1 MTRLVGILRCD
12 LCHLNTCPAHS
23 VADPKV
29 IETGCTESE
38 ALPINFWSVI
48 KIMNVKLF
56 VFSIILMALPANV
69 VRAEKIIFAYPSP
82 STSFLPLVV
91 AQKKGFFDPENLQPE
106 LVQIRPAVAIPGLTI
121 GSVDYTTVLGSTIAA
136 RMRGVPLVI
145 TGVFA
150 DKPMD
155 FLVGS
160 KGILAAK
167 DLKNKVVGISAFG
180 TATHFLTVRV
190 LKAIGLDPEK
200 DLTLR
205 AVGDEGLRLQA
216 LSTGLVQA
224 TLLGSQGVIE
234 GEKAGLKVIVAAA
247 DVIESL
253 PFAGVTTTTAKLK
266 ENPQQIKRVL
276 RAGLH
281 GLRYVLDNKAGT
293 VDVIQSWYRVERGI
307 AAATYDLARKSY
319 SKNGEVS
326 EKGIMLSM
334 EFARSSG
341 KFEKEPTPA
350 EIIDFTLLHEVKKEI
365 AW

>member
-1 MTRLVGILRCD
+1 MSALRTY
-12 LCHLNTCPAHS
+12 L
-23 VADPKV
+23 
-29 IETGCTESE
+29 I
-38 ALPINFWSVI
+38 ALAISLWVSGA
-48 KIMNVKLF
+48 
-56 VFSIILMALPANV
+56 ALA
-69 VRAEKIIFAYPSP
+69 RAEKIIFAYPSP

-106 LVQIRPAVAIPGLTI
+106 LVQIRPAVAIPGLTL

-155 FLVGS
+155 FLLGA
-160 KGILAAK
+160 KGIASPK
-167 DLKNKVVGISAFG
+167 DLKGKIIGISALG

-190 LKAIGLDPEK
+190 LKAVGLDPEK
-200 DLTLR
+200 DVTLR

-224 TLLGSQGVIE
+224 SLLGSQGVIE

-253 PFAGVTTTTAKLK
+253 PFAGVTTTLAKLK

-276 RAGLH
+276 RAGLR
-281 GLRYVLDNKAGT
+281 GLRYVQDNKAGT
-293 VDVIQSWYRVERGI
+293 VDVIQSWYRVEREI
-307 AAATYDLARKSY
+307 AASTYDLARKSF
-319 SKNGEVS
+319 SANGEVN
-326 EKGIMLSM
+326 EKGILLSM
-334 EFARSSG
+334 EFARTSG
-341 KFEKEPTPA
+341 KFEKEISPL
-350 EIIDFTLLHEVKKEI
+350 EIIDFNLLREVKKELG
-365 AW
+365 WR

>member
-1 MTRLVGILRCD
+1 MSALRTY
-12 LCHLNTCPAHS
+12 L
-23 VADPKV
+23 
-29 IETGCTESE
+29 I
-38 ALPINFWSVI
+38 ALAISLWVSGAG
-48 KIMNVKLF
+48 L
-56 VFSIILMALPANV
+56 

-106 LVQIRPAVAIPGLTI
+106 LVQIRPAVAIPGLTL

-155 FLVGS
+155 FLVGA
-160 KGILAAK
+160 KGIASPK
-167 DLKNKVVGISAFG
+167 DLKGKIIGISALG

-190 LKAIGLDPEK
+190 LKAVGLDPEK
-200 DLTLR
+200 DVTLR

-224 TLLGSQGVIE
+224 SLLGSQGVIE

-253 PFAGVTTTTAKLK
+253 PFAGVTTTLAKLK

-276 RAGLH
+276 RAGLR
-281 GLRYVLDNKAGT
+281 GLRYVQDNKAGT
-293 VDVIQSWYRVERGI
+293 VDVIQSWYRVEREI
-307 AAATYDLARKSY
+307 AASTYDLARKSF
-319 SKNGEVS
+319 SANGEVN
-326 EKGIMLSM
+326 EKGILLSM
-334 EFARSSG
+334 EFARTSG
-341 KFEKEPTPA
+341 KFEKEISPL
-350 EIIDFTLLHEVKKEI
+350 EIIDFNLLREVKKELG
-365 AW
+365 WR

>member
-1 MTRLVGILRCD
+1 MSALRAY
-12 LCHLNTCPAHS
+12 L
-23 VADPKV
+23 
-29 IETGCTESE
+29 I
-38 ALPINFWSVI
+38 ALTISLWVSGNG
-48 KIMNVKLF
+48 L
-56 VFSIILMALPANV
+56 A
-69 VRAEKIIFAYPSP
+69 RAEKIIFAYPSP

-106 LVQIRPAVAIPGLTI
+106 LVQIRPAVAIPGLTL

-155 FLVGS
+155 FLLGA
-160 KGILAAK
+160 KGIASPK
-167 DLKNKVVGISAFG
+167 DLKGKIIGISALG

-190 LKAIGLDPEK
+190 LKAVGLDPEK
-200 DLTLR
+200 DVTLR

-224 TLLGSQGVIE
+224 SLLGSQGVIE

-253 PFAGVTTTTAKLK
+253 PFAGVTTTLAKLK

-276 RAGLH
+276 RAGLR
-281 GLRYVLDNKAGT
+281 GLRYVQDNKAGT
-293 VDVIQSWYRVERGI
+293 VDVIQSWYRVEREI
-307 AAATYDLARKSY
+307 AASTYDLARKSF
-319 SKNGEVS
+319 SSNGEVN
-326 EKGIMLSM
+326 EKGILLSM
-334 EFARSSG
+334 EFARTSG
-341 KFEKEPTPA
+341 KFEKEISPL
-350 EIIDFTLLHEVKKEI
+350 EIIDFNLLREVKKELG
-365 AW
+365 WR

>member
-1 MTRLVGILRCD
+1 MSALRTY
-12 LCHLNTCPAHS
+12 L
-23 VADPKV
+23 
-29 IETGCTESE
+29 I
-38 ALPINFWSVI
+38 ALAISLWVSGAG
-48 KIMNVKLF
+48 L
-56 VFSIILMALPANV
+56 

-91 AQKKGFFDPENLQPE
+91 AQKKGFFEPENLQPE

-160 KGILAAK
+160 KGIATPK
-167 DLKNKVVGISAFG
+167 DLKGKIIGISALG

-190 LKAIGLDPEK
+190 LKAVGLDPEK
-200 DLTLR
+200 DVTLR

-224 TLLGSQGVIE
+224 SLLGSQGVIE
-234 GEKAGLKVIVAAA
+234 GEKAGLKMIVAAA

-253 PFAGVTTTTAKLK
+253 PFAGVTTTLVKLK
-266 ENPQQIKRVL
+266 DNPQQIKRVL
-276 RAGLH
+276 RATLR
-281 GLRYVLDNKAGT
+281 GLRYVQDNKAGT
-293 VDVIQSWYRVERGI
+293 VDVIQSWYRVEREI
-307 AAATYDLARKSY
+307 AASTYDLARKSF
-319 SKNGEVS
+319 SANGEVS
-326 EKGIMLSM
+326 DKGILLSM
-334 EFARSSG
+334 EFARTSG
-341 KFEKEPTPA
+341 KFEREISPS
-350 EIIDFTLLHEVKKEI
+350 EIIDFNLLREVKKELG
-365 AW
+365 WR

>member
-1 MTRLVGILRCD
+1 MSALRTYLIALVISLW
-12 LCHLNTCPAHS
+12 
-23 VADPKV
+23 V
-29 IETGCTESE
+29 SE
-38 ALPINFWSVI
+38 AGL
-48 KIMNVKLF
+48 
-56 VFSIILMALPANV
+56 

-91 AQKKGFFDPENLQPE
+91 AQKKSFFDPENLQPE
-106 LVQIRPAVAIPGLTI
+106 LVQIRPAVAIPGLTL

-155 FLVGS
+155 LLVGA
-160 KGILAAK
+160 KGIASPK
-167 DLKNKVVGISAFG
+167 DLKGKIIGISALG

-190 LKAIGLDPEK
+190 LKAVSLDPEK
-200 DLTLR
+200 DVTLR

-224 TLLGSQGVIE
+224 SLLGSQGVIE

-253 PFAGVTTTTAKLK
+253 PFAGVTTTLAKLK

-276 RAGLH
+276 RAGLR
-281 GLRYVLDNKAGT
+281 GLRYVQDNKAGT
-293 VDVIQSWYRVERGI
+293 VDVIQSWYRVEREI
-307 AAATYDLARKSY
+307 AASTYDLARKSF
-319 SKNGEVS
+319 SANGEVN
-326 EKGIMLSM
+326 EKGILLSM
-334 EFARSSG
+334 EFARTSG
-341 KFEKEPTPA
+341 KFEKEISPL
-350 EIIDFTLLHEVKKEI
+350 EIVDFNLLREVKKELG
-365 AW
+365 WR

>member
-1 MTRLVGILRCD
+1 MSAFR
-12 LCHLNTCPAHS
+12 
-23 VADPKV
+23 
-29 IETGCTESE
+29 GCLF
-38 ALPINFWSVI
+38 AL
-48 KIMNVKLF
+48 
-56 VFSIILMALPANV
+56 IISLWVCGPNSA
-69 VRAEKIIFAYPSP
+69 RAEKIIFAYPSP

-91 AQKKGFFDPENLQPE
+91 AQKKGFFEPENLQPE

-155 FLVGS
+155 FLVGA
-160 KGILAAK
+160 KGIASPK
-167 DLKNKVVGISAFG
+167 DLKGKIIGISALG

-190 LKAIGLDPEK
+190 LKAVGLDPEK
-200 DLTLR
+200 DVTLR

-224 TLLGSQGVIE
+224 SLLGSQGVIE

-253 PFAGVTTTTAKLK
+253 PFAGVTTTLVKLK

-276 RAGLH
+276 RAGLR
-281 GLRYVLDNKAGT
+281 GLRYVQDNKAGT
-293 VDVIQSWYRVERGI
+293 VDVIQSWYRVEREI
-307 AAATYDLARKSY
+307 AASTYDLARKSF
-319 SKNGEVS
+319 STNGEVND
-326 EKGIMLSM
+326 KGILLSM
-334 EFARSSG
+334 EFARTSG
-341 KFEKEPTPA
+341 KFEKEISPS
-350 EIIDFTLLHEVKKEI
+350 EIVDFNLLREVKKELV
-365 AW
+365 WR